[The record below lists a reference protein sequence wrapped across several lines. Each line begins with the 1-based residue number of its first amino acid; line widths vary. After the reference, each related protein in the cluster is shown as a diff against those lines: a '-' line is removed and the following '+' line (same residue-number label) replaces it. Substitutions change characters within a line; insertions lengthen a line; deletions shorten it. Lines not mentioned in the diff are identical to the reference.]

1 MILLTGATGFVGEH
15 TLQQLLDKGYK
26 VRAMY
31 RNARLQG
38 GHGQLKD
45 IHHPHIDWQQG
56 ALSDI
61 FKLEE
66 LLEGVETVFHT
77 AAFIS
82 YDPRYR
88 EQLFETNIRGTA
100 NLVNAC
106 LHAGVKRLVYV
117 SSIAALGDASEPG
130 QLIDEQASW
139 KTDKSHSNYAISKFM
154 AENEVWRGME
164 EGLEVIIVNPS
175 VILGAGKVA
184 SGSNQLF
191 RKIAEGMRFSSPGG
205 TGFVDVGDVARA
217 MIALH
222 EANIVNKRWVLNHLN
237 LPYAQLFADMA
248 RVLGV
253 AKPSFMPP
261 RWLAEIGWRLNLLWA
276 QLSGKQ
282 AFITRETVASAYR
295 LRQFGGTAITEALPA
310 FRYTDWK
317 KTLQDGARSCRSVG

>member
-15 TLQQLLDKGYK
+15 TLQQLIDKGYT
-26 VRAMY
+26 VRAIY
-31 RNARLQG
+31 RNAHLQG
-38 GHGQLKD
+38 GHGQLKQ
-45 IHHPHIDWQQG
+45 INHPNIDWQQG
-56 ALSDI
+56 ELNDI
-61 FKLEE
+61 FRLEE
-66 LLEGVETVFHT
+66 LLEGVDTVFHT

-106 LHAGVKRLVYV
+106 LHKGVIRLVYV
-117 SSIAALGDASEPG
+117 SSIAALGDAAEPG

-164 EGLEVIIVNPS
+164 EGLEVIVVNPS
-175 VILGAGKVA
+175 VILGPGKVA

-205 TGFVDVGDVARA
+205 TGFVDVRDVARA

-222 EANIVNKRWVLNHLN
+222 EANIINKRWVLNHLN

-248 RVLGV
+248 RVLEV

-261 RWLAEIGWRLNLLWA
+261 RWLAEIGWRLNLLLA
-276 QLSGKQ
+276 QISGKQ
-282 AFITRETVASAYR
+282 AFITKETVASAYR
-295 LRQFGGTAITEALPA
+295 LRQFGGTAICKAVPGFNYSNWEE
-310 FRYTDWK
+310 
-317 KTLQDGARSCRSVG
+317 TLQAGARSCRSIG

>member
-15 TLQQLLDKGYK
+15 TLQQLLDKGYR

-38 GHGQLKD
+38 THGQLKD
-45 IHHPHIDWQQG
+45 IHHPNIDWQQG
-56 ALSDI
+56 DLNDV
-61 FKLEE
+61 FQLED
-66 LLEGVETVFHT
+66 LLEDVDTVFHT

-88 EQLFETNIRGTA
+88 DQLFETNIRGTA
-100 NLVNAC
+100 NLVNAS
-106 LHAGVKRLVYV
+106 LHAGVKRMVYV
-117 SSIAALGDASEPG
+117 SSIAALGDAPEPG
-130 QLIDEQASW
+130 QVIDEKASW

-205 TGFVDVGDVARA
+205 TGFVDVRDVAHA

-222 EANIVNKRWVLNHLN
+222 EANLINKRWVLNHRN
-237 LPYAQLFADMA
+237 LPYDQLFADMA

-253 AKPSFMPP
+253 AKPGFVPP
-261 RWLAEIGWRLNLLWA
+261 RWLAEIGWRFNMLWA

-295 LRQFGGTAITEALPA
+295 LRQFGGTAITQSLPQ
-310 FRYTDWK
+310 FSYTDWEE
-317 KTLQDGARSCRSVG
+317 TLQAGASSCRSIG

>member
-15 TLQQLLDKGYK
+15 TLQQLLDKGYR

-31 RNARLQG
+31 RNAHLQG
-38 GHGQLKD
+38 THGQLKD
-45 IHHPHIDWQQG
+45 KHHPNIDWQQG
-56 ALSDI
+56 ELSNI
-61 FKLEE
+61 FNLEE

-82 YDPRYR
+82 YDPRFR

-106 LHAGVKRLVYV
+106 LQTGVKRLVYV
-117 SSIAALGDASEPG
+117 SSIAALGDAPEPG

-205 TGFVDVGDVARA
+205 TGFVDVRDVARA

-222 EANIVNKRWVLNHLN
+222 EANVVNKRWVINHLN
-237 LPYAQLFADMA
+237 LPYSRLFADMA

-295 LRQFGGTAITEALPA
+295 MRQFGGKAITQALPQ
-310 FRYTDWK
+310 FRYTDWEE
-317 KTLQDGARSCRSVG
+317 TLQDGARSCRSVG